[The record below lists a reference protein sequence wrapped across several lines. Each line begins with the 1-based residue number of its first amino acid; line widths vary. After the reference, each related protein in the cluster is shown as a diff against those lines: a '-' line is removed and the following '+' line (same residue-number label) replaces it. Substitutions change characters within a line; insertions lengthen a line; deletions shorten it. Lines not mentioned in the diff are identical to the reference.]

1 MHQMEILGYI
11 GALLIGLILGLIGSG
26 GSVLAVPIFIYLF
39 LLDEKIATA
48 YSLFVVGSTS
58 LVGSL
63 SYNKK
68 KLINWNQVLLFGVP
82 SVISVVLVRNFLMPY
97 IPEVITS
104 ISGYNVSRRTLI
116 LGLFSIL
123 LILSSIMMFNDKK
136 SKPSGRDLNYLKI
149 TSEGFLVGALTGL
162 IGAGGGFLIIP
173 SLVILGRSACK
184 IMILWPL
191 LKVEVVMDLIDSFS
205 GKSLKWH
212 LASKDVLLVP
222 LIMRCMSGLL

>member
-1 MHQMEILGYI
+1 MEILGYI

-63 SYNKK
+63 SYSKK

-136 SKPSGRDLNYLKI
+136 SKPSKRDLNYLKI
-149 TSEGFLVGALTGL
+149 IFQ
-162 IGAGGGFLIIP
+162 
-173 SLVILGRSACK
+173 K
-184 IMILWPL
+184 
-191 LKVEVVMDLIDSFS
+191 
-205 GKSLKWH
+205 
-212 LASKDVLLVP
+212 
-222 LIMRCMSGLL
+222 